1 MEYVT
6 FGRTGMNVSAIG
18 LGTGGA
24 SKLGMGGGASE
35 QQAVDVIHR
44 ALELGITYF
53 DTAKGYGTERVVGDG
68 LRGSRENIVLSTK
81 AYASRDDGS
90 LLSAEQFREEIE
102 DSLRLL
108 QTEMIDVYHLHRLAL
123 SEYDYAMAEIFPV
136 LERCR
141 DDGKIRFFGISES
154 TSQDASHGA
163 LARVAH
169 DGFFDVLMTG
179 YNMFNQGARES
190 VFPDCIGHNLAVEIM
205 GAARGPY
212 SHLELLRATVR
223 NLVDE
228 RQLDRNLID
237 LDDPLGFLIGPDH
250 AATLA
255 EASYRLARYEP
266 GVHVVLVGTGNVAH
280 LEQNI
285 LSMHRGPLPDGDLS
299 LIREHFGHL
308 RVTRA

>member
-1 MEYVT
+1 MDYVA
-6 FGRTGMNVSAIG
+6 FGRTGMSVSAIG

-24 SKLGMGGGASE
+24 SKLGIGNGASE
-35 QQAVDVIHR
+35 HQAIQVIHR

-68 LRGSRENIVLSTK
+68 LRGSRENIVLSSK

-108 QTEMIDVYHLHRLAL
+108 QTDTIDVYHLHRLAL
-123 SEYDYAMAEIFPV
+123 SEYDYAMSAIFPV

-141 DDGKIRFFGISES
+141 EQGKIRFFGVSES
-154 TSQDASHGA
+154 TSQDANHEM
-163 LARVAH
+163 LARAAR
-169 DGFFDVLMTG
+169 DGLFDVLMAG
-179 YNMFNQGARES
+179 FNLFNQGARTR
-190 VFPDCIGHNLAVEIM
+190 VFPDSKRNNLAVEIM
-205 GAARGPY
+205 GSARGPY
-212 SHLELLRATVR
+212 SRPELLRETVR
-223 NLVDE
+223 QLIAAGQLEQDGINLE
-228 RQLDRNLID
+228 
-237 LDDPLGFLIGPDH
+237 DPLGFIIGPDH
-250 AATLA
+250 ATTLA

-285 LSMHRGPLPDGDLS
+285 SSMQRGPLPDDDLF
-299 LIREHFGHL
+299 LVRERFGHL
-308 RVTRA
+308 HVTRG